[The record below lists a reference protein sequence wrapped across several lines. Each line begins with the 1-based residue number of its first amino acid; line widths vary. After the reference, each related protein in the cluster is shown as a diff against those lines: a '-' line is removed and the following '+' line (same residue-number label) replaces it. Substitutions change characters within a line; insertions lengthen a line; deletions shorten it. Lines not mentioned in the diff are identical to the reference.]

1 MMDGKFVQK
10 SSLQSASRQTTKSK
24 RKKGKVKK
32 YVGKKE
38 KRGTLIMM
46 DGWEVCRAPHRRVVC
61 SLQKGEQKTENRK
74 QETEIGKQ

>member
-24 RKKGKVKK
+24 RKKEKRNK
-32 YVGKKE
+32 YVGKK
-38 KRGTLIMM
+38 KTGGTLIMM

-61 SLQKGEQKTENRK
+61 SLQKGKQKT
-74 QETEIGKQ
+74 